1 MNTSVPGSIVGLL
14 FLGLLTIGFANQR
27 VPESADDVESL
38 QIGAVAPDFV
48 AKTPAGKN
56 FKFVA
61 AERDKPSMLIFY
73 RGGWCPYCNAHLQEL
88 RTVVPKLKDAGYDV
102 LFLSADRPE
111 LLQSSLKEEIPEYT
125 LLSDASMQIARAYRI
140 AFRVDEAT
148 SARYKEYGISLEKAS
163 GYEHRQLPV
172 PAVFLIGAD
181 GKIKFTHA
189 NPDFKQRI
197 LTDVLLNA
205 AGVKS

>member
-27 VPESADDVESL
+27 VPENAEDVSAL
-38 QIGAVAPDFV
+38 QVGAVAPDFV

-56 FKFVA
+56 FEFVA
-61 AERDKPSMLIFY
+61 AERDKPAMLIFY

-88 RTVVPKLKDAGYDV
+88 RNVVPKLKEVGYDV

-111 LLQSSLKEEIPEYT
+111 LLHSSLKEEIPEYT
-125 LLSDASMQIARAYRI
+125 LLSDASMKIARDYRI

-148 SARYKEYGISLEKAS
+148 LARYKEYGISLEKAS
-163 GYEHRQLPV
+163 GFEHKQLPV

-181 GKIKFTHA
+181 GKIQYAYA
-189 NPDFKQRI
+189 NPDYKVRI
-197 LTDVLLNA
+197 STDVLLDA
-205 AGVKS
+205 AGIES